1 MRRPRPSSKSRRPG
15 HTTSVCICSTAASMP
30 CGSDDFRIEEVVDKN
45 MDATAVRNIN
55 NYPTSG
61 DKLTTSVTY
70 TNRGKEGCDNFKVQ
84 LIDDDGTVLGEKSVT
99 GKLAAGKSGTAE
111 ISWTVPSV
119 TGRFAIRGRVIMA
132 GDKVEN
138 DNISAPC
145 TSRSRRKGNV
155 PSQSVPGSKLSA
167 RFPFDYY
174 SYNFSQNHL
183 SRRRP
188 RFLPPATSPAY
199 PSRYRAEWTEHS
211 PKSLSG
217 FL

>member
-1 MRRPRPSSKSRRPG
+1 MTTGGEYAQASAEFEVKETGTYYFSSA
-15 HTTSVCICSTAASMP
+15 SVRLQPACP
-30 CGSDDFRIEEVVDKN
+30 CGSMISRIEEVVDKN

-138 DNISAPC
+138 DNISAPLYL
-145 TSRSRRKGNV
+145 TVQEKG
-155 PSQSVPGSKLSA
+155 K
-167 RFPFDYY
+167 
-174 SYNFSQNHL
+174 
-183 SRRRP
+183 
-188 RFLPPATSPAY
+188 
-199 PSRYRAEWTEHS
+199 RAVTIGTGQQTIG
-211 PKSLSG
+211 PIPI
-217 FL
+217 

>member
-1 MRRPRPSSKSRRPG
+1 M
-15 HTTSVCICSTAASMP
+15 TTGGEYAQASAEFEVKETGTYYFCLHLFDCSQHALWF
-30 CGSDDFRIEEVVDKN
+30 DDFRIEEVVDKN
-45 MDATAVRNIN
+45 IDATAVRNIN

-138 DNISAPC
+138 DNISAPLYL
-145 TSRSRRKGNV
+145 TV
-155 PSQSVPGSKLSA
+155 Q
-167 RFPFDYY
+167 
-174 SYNFSQNHL
+174 
-183 SRRRP
+183 
-188 RFLPPATSPAY
+188 
-199 PSRYRAEWTEHS
+199 
-211 PKSLSG
+211 
-217 FL
+217 

>member
-1 MRRPRPSSKSRRPG
+1 
-15 HTTSVCICSTAASMP
+15 
-30 CGSDDFRIEEVVDKN
+30 

-138 DNISAPC
+138 DNISAPLYL
-145 TSRSRRKGNV
+145 TVQEKGKRAV
-155 PSQSVPGSKLSA
+155 IESVPGSNYRPDS
-167 RFPFDYY
+167 
-174 SYNFSQNHL
+174 HL
-183 SRRRP
+183 TTIHTTSP
-188 RFLPPATSPAY
+188 KPSITAKTSVLPPATSPAY